1 MKKFTY
7 LRSLVVVLL
16 ASFSTLAFAD
26 NYFFNTSSTT
36 WSSGGYNESLTLGNA
51 DWYLEPEGS
60 YTLELTD
67 PMQFVTGTW
76 VKGATK
82 IVITGEVT
90 EGYAV
95 TEFGLMASTLGQGVT
110 ASVSIGGDEVI
121 ASYSVTDDSM
131 LAPYFENK
139 SYTGSVV
146 ITIENP
152 NKADVLL
159 EGITFTTTMT
169 ELPKVTVTPG
179 PGTYDEPQ
187 DVVLTCGTGNSFS
200 MYYTLDGSNPDPMF
214 GSTSTWNG
222 EGKKIHIAKSC
233 TLKVVVFDNTG
244 STERTGDVEEFYYT
258 INAKV
263 TPEAPTAN
271 IKGNTY
277 KQAVTVTLSQQ
288 FGAKIIYTIDG
299 TEPIIRGKNT
309 LEYEGSILIDKTTTL
324 KFRAVDEENNL
335 MSEVV
340 TEEYIIEIPTAV
352 DNVAVNFSVY
362 AQDGAVVVETEE
374 ADALIEVFSVT
385 GQRVAALRSVSDVTV
400 IDGVDAG
407 VAIVRVNG
415 KACKVVVR

>member
-1 MKKFTY
+1 M
-7 LRSLVVVLL
+7 

-26 NYFFNTSSTT
+26 LFTPKWTQLDQVGAIEGCGLY
-36 WSSGGYNESLTLGNA
+36 WELYLTGENA
-51 DWYLEPEGS
+51 KFETVSNG
-60 YTLELTD
+60 TK
-67 PMQFVTGTW
+67 VT
-76 VKGATK
+76 GATK
-82 IVITGEVT
+82 IEIQCWNDGVNFSDDFGIDAYTEVSGLKVVI
-90 EGYAV
+90 
-95 TEFGLMASTLGQGVT
+95 
-110 ASVSIGGDEVI
+110 SIGGDEI
-121 ASYSVTDDSM
+121 GSYALESQNTAWYTYPKADG
-131 LAPYFENK
+131 K
-139 SYTGSVV
+139 SGNVF
-146 ITIENP
+146 ITIDNP
-152 NKADVLL
+152 TGAEVLL
-159 EGITFTTTMT
+159 SSITCTIIT

-187 DVVLTCGTGNSFS
+187 DVVLTCGTGNSFA
-200 MYYTLDGSNPDPMF
+200 MYYTLDGSDPNPMF
-214 GSTSTWNG
+214 GGTYTWNG

-263 TPEAPTAN
+263 APEAPTAN

-299 TEPIIRGKNT
+299 TEPVIRGKNT

-340 TEEYIIEIPTAV
+340 TEEYIIEILTAV
-352 DNVAVNFSVY
+352 DNAAVNFSVY